1 MKSPPLWTYLMKTC
15 LRGEGGGGG
24 QTTVHKR
31 PPSQNVKNIG
41 SQSLILEPS
50 INDYLPYATATTF
63 STDSFRIV
71 YYFQSP
77 VSDHLTHGLTKQ

>member
-1 MKSPPLWTYLMKTC
+1 MKFPPLWTYLMKAC

-24 QTTVHKR
+24 K

-63 STDSFRIV
+63 STDRFRIV
-71 YYFQSP
+71 YYFQSL
-77 VSDHLTHGLTKQ
+77 VSDHLTYGLTKQ